1 MFFSVVS
8 HTVCTVSLSKKM
20 IWVLVLIVQHASPFL
35 LCAASVSGGGDV
47 NNNSS
52 GNSNCRHAI
61 SLTPQIEV
69 DTMSYT
75 CATHGACANNKE
87 VVMKRVAHA

>member
-1 MFFSVVS
+1 MYVFLCRVS
-8 HTVCTVSLSKKM
+8 IILYSTVSLSKKM
-20 IWVLVLIVQHASPFL
+20 IWVLIVQHASPFL
-35 LCAASVSGGGDV
+35 LCAASVSGDV